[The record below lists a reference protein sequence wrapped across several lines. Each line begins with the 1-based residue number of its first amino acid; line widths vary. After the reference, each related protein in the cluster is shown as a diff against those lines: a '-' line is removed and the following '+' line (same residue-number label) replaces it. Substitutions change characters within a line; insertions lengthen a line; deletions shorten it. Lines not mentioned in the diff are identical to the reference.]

1 LEEKMKEKVYI
12 PIEIDS
18 IKNNDE
24 IIKKMENNVHAKKIL
39 QIKNKDFTSINIE
52 KQKEILTELN
62 KLIKEYKI
70 FGIKITSDP
79 DSIDK
84 NNLKLLKKYK
94 VKEIELNIESSN
106 DYILKNMGADYDFET
121 IKKVANIIKH
131 YWISVSAKITI
142 GLPESTLVDDLNTIK
157 KVMKLKPMEISLI
170 PCNLDYNRNVKNLY
184 EKEEFIP
191 LSKVQ
196 LVERI
201 KEIIELLKLYKVERI
216 SIGEDKQYIEEMPIS
231 QFRRLVATEVWYEK
245 IIEMIKSYNVKVKEV
260 DIEVNKEDADD
271 VKGLNNKNLEQ
282 LEEVYDVKLNVIVNN
297 KMKRFDYKMKILKTY
312 TDFLEENDN

>member
-1 LEEKMKEKVYI
+1 MKEKVYI
-12 PIEIDS
+12 PIEIDN
-18 IKNNDE
+18 IQNNDE
-24 IIKKMENNVHAKKIL
+24 IIKKIEKNVYAKKIL
-39 QIKNKDFTSINIE
+39 RIKNRDFTSINIE
-52 KQKEILTELN
+52 KQKEILIELN
-62 KLIKEYKI
+62 KLIKKYKI

-106 DYILKNMGADYDFET
+106 DYILKNIGVDYDFET
-121 IKKVANIIKH
+121 IKKVTNIIKRF
-131 YWISVSAKITI
+131 WISLSAKIAI

-170 PCNLDYNRNVKNLY
+170 PCNSEYNRNVKKLY

-201 KEIIELLKLYKVERI
+201 KEIIELLKMYKVERI
-216 SIGEDKQYIEEMPIS
+216 FIGEDKQYIEEMPIS

-260 DIEVNKEDADD
+260 DIEVNAEDAED
-271 VKGLNNKNLEQ
+271 VRGLDNKNLEQ
-282 LEEVYDVKLNVIVNN
+282 LEDVYDVKLNVLVNN
-297 KMKRFDYKMKILKTY
+297 KIKRFDYKMKILKTY

>member
-1 LEEKMKEKVYI
+1 MKETVYI
-12 PIEIDS
+12 PIDIDN
-18 IKNNDE
+18 IQNNDE
-24 IIKKMENNVHAKKIL
+24 IIQKIEKNVHGKKIL
-39 QIKNKDFTSINIE
+39 QIRNRDFTSINIE
-52 KQKEILTELN
+52 KQKEILTKLN
-62 KLIKEYKI
+62 KLIKTYKI

-106 DYILKNMGADYDFET
+106 DYILKNIGADYDLET
-121 IKKVANIIKH
+121 IKKVAKIIKH
-131 YWISVSAKITI
+131 FWISVSAKITI

-157 KVMKLKPMEISLI
+157 KVMKLKPMEVSLI
-170 PCNLDYNRNVKNLY
+170 PCNPDYNGNVKKLY

-201 KEIIELLKLYKVERI
+201 KEIIELLKSYKVERI
-216 SIGEDKQYIEEMPIS
+216 YIGEDKQYIEEMPIS
-231 QFRRLVATEVWYEK
+231 KFRRLVATEVWYEK

-260 DIEVNKEDADD
+260 NIEVNEEDADD
-271 VKGLNNKNLEQ
+271 VRGLDNKNLEQ
-282 LEEVYDVKLNVIVNN
+282 LEDVYDVKLNVIVNN
-297 KMKRFDYKMKILKTY
+297 KIKRFNYKMKILKTY